1 MVNAQTDFVTTNWML
16 IKADNILI
24 YITCILVFKTKT
36 FVGKLI
42 GLNDL
47 YHLPLLILRLL

>member
-1 MVNAQTDFVTTNWML
+1 MVNAQTDFVTTNCML

-24 YITCILVFKTKT
+24 YFTCIFKTNT
-36 FVGKLI
+36 FFGKLI

-47 YHLPLLILRLL
+47 YHLPLLILRLP